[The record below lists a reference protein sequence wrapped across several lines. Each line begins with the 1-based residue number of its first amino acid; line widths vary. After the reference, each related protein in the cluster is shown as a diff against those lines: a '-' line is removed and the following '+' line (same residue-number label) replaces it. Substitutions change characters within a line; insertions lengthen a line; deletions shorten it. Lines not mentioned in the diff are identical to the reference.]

1 LTDNGLTAGNLA
13 PSSRPA
19 GAERIFAQFE
29 TKANRR
35 GIVENQNAEFVI
47 WELLRGVVG
56 ESSHATAMSHKRR
69 ESRLRSISMESK
81 MEKLDSVVAVYSD
94 HNAAEDAIK
103 KLAASGFEMKNLS
116 VVGKGYHSEEKVV
129 GFYNT
134 GDRVK
139 FWGSRGAFWGGFWG
153 LFLGGLFMTIPV
165 VGHVMVLGYLATVVA
180 AGIENAVVVGGLSA
194 LGAALYS
201 LGIPKNSVLEYE
213 TAVKADGFLV
223 LAHGSTDEV
232 ARAKSVLAATNPQ
245 RIDLQ
250 AGANA
255 A

>member
-1 LTDNGLTAGNLA
+1 
-13 PSSRPA
+13 
-19 GAERIFAQFE
+19 
-29 TKANRR
+29 
-35 GIVENQNAEFVI
+35 
-47 WELLRGVVG
+47 
-56 ESSHATAMSHKRR
+56 
-69 ESRLRSISMESK
+69 
-81 MEKLDSVVAVYSD
+81 MEKVDSVIAVYSD
-94 HNAAEDAIK
+94 HSAAEDAIK

-129 GFYNT
+129 GFYNM

-165 VGHVMVLGYLATVVA
+165 VGHVVVLGYLASVVA

-213 TAVKADGFLV
+213 TALKAESYLV
-223 LAHGSTDEV
+223 MAHGPQAEI
-232 ARAKSVLAATNPQ
+232 ARAKSILETVGPSRL
-245 RIDLQ
+245 DVY

-255 A
+255 PESAGNLVQAVA